1 VAIQG
6 FASRKPPVDGVS
18 LRAAARRSIQDAR
31 FHAARSKIAGRQLQ
45 HQQDIVMGRGPSI
58 EGRKNAEDAKRGK
71 IFTKIIREISVAARA
86 GGGDPGGNPRLR
98 SAIDKGLGA
107 NMSKDVI
114 ERAVRKATGELE
126 GVEYEEIRYEG
137 YAPGGVAVIVDCL
150 TDNKV
155 RTVADVRHA
164 FGKFG
169 GNLGTDGSVAFM
181 FRKTGVL
188 VFAAGVDE
196 NAITDTAIEAGADD
210 VVVHD
215 NGAIEVLSAPE
226 EFPAVSAA
234 MEAAGLQPAH
244 AEVTLRADNTIAV
257 NGDVAQQ
264 VAKLLDWLDDLD
276 DVQNVY
282 SNADL
287 GEDAY
292 A

>member
-1 VAIQG
+1 
-6 FASRKPPVDGVS
+6 
-18 LRAAARRSIQDAR
+18 
-31 FHAARSKIAGRQLQ
+31 
-45 HQQDIVMGRGPSI
+45 MGRGPSI
-58 EGRKNAEDAKRGK
+58 EGRKNATDAKRGK

-86 GGGDPGGNPRLR
+86 GGGDPANNPRLR
-98 SAIDKGLGA
+98 TAIDKGLSA
-107 NMSKDVI
+107 NMSKDVV
-114 ERAVRKATGELE
+114 ERAIKKATGELE

-181 FRKTGVL
+181 FRKMGVL
-188 VFAAGVDE
+188 SYAPGANEDK
-196 NAITDTAIEAGADD
+196 ITEAAIEAGADD
-210 VVVHD
+210 VVVYAD
-215 NGAIEVLSAPE
+215 DGSIDVVTAPE
-226 EFPAVSAA
+226 AFEPVKAA
-234 MEAAGLQPAH
+234 MEAAGLKADI
-244 AEVTLRADNTIAV
+244 AEVTMRADNDIAV
-257 NGDVAQQ
+257 AGATAQQ
-264 VAKLLDWLDDLD
+264 VAKLLAWLEDLD

-287 GEDAY
+287 GADAY

>member
-1 VAIQG
+1 
-6 FASRKPPVDGVS
+6 
-18 LRAAARRSIQDAR
+18 
-31 FHAARSKIAGRQLQ
+31 
-45 HQQDIVMGRGPSI
+45 MGRGPSI
-58 EGRKNAEDAKRGK
+58 EGRKNATDAKRGK
-71 IFTKIIREISVAARA
+71 IFTKIIREVTVAARA

-98 SAIDKGLGA
+98 TAIDKGLSA

-114 ERAVRKATGELE
+114 ERAIKKATGELE

-137 YAPGGVAVIVDCL
+137 YAPGGIAVIVDCL

-181 FRKTGVL
+181 FNKVGVL
-188 VFAAGVDE
+188 SFDTGADE
-196 NAITDTAIEAGADD
+196 DAITEAAIEAGADD
-210 VVVHD
+210 VVVYPED
-215 NGAIEVLSAPE
+215 GAIDVLTAPDAFE
-226 EFPAVSAA
+226 TVKAA
-234 MEAAGLQPAH
+234 MVAANREPGH
-244 AEVTLRADNTIAV
+244 AEVTWRADNDIAV
-257 NGDVAQQ
+257 EGDTAKAV
-264 VAKLLDWLDDLD
+264 VKLLDWLEDLD
-276 DVQNVY
+276 DVQSVY

>member
-1 VAIQG
+1 
-6 FASRKPPVDGVS
+6 
-18 LRAAARRSIQDAR
+18 
-31 FHAARSKIAGRQLQ
+31 
-45 HQQDIVMGRGPSI
+45 MGRGPSI
-58 EGRKNAEDAKRGK
+58 EGRKNATDAKRGK

-86 GGGDPGGNPRLR
+86 GGGDPAGNPRLR
-98 SAIDKGLGA
+98 TAIDKGLGA

-169 GNLGTDGSVAFM
+169 GNLGTDGSVAFL
-181 FRKTGVL
+181 FRKLGVL
-188 VFAAGVDE
+188 TFAAGADE
-196 NAITDTAIEAGADD
+196 EKITDAAIEAGADD
-210 VVVHD
+210 VVVHAED
-215 NGAIEVLSAPE
+215 GSIDVLTTPDSFAEVKSAL
-226 EFPAVSAA
+226 
-234 MEAAGLQPAH
+234 EAAGLKPDA
-244 AEVTLRADNTIAV
+244 AEITMRADNDIAV
-257 NGDVAQQ
+257 EGDTAKA

-276 DVQNVY
+276 DVQDVY
-282 SNADL
+282 SNAAF